1 MWHKEKT
8 TIEVDAP
15 MVRLDAEQLRD
26 LQTIQLLRDDIMH
39 LDAMRL
45 QQVVTEKRFKQEKQI
60 IENTISEL
68 ERKYGISD

>member
-8 TIEVDAP
+8 TIEVDVP
-15 MVRLDAEQLRD
+15 VVHLDAEQLRD

-39 LDAMRL
+39 LDSMRL
-45 QQVVTEKRFKQEKQI
+45 QQVITEKKFKQEKQI
-60 IENTISEL
+60 IENSVTEL